1 MQQLKT
7 KIPGVFL
14 FEPTVHEDERGYF
27 MESFRLSQFSDITC
41 DINFVQDNQS
51 KSRQGTLRGLHYQ
64 VNYPQGKLV
73 RVLSGEIFDVAV
85 DLRRSSPTFGKWVGE
100 KLSSL
105 NKKQLWIPE
114 GFAHGFYVMS
124 EEAEIF
130 YKCTEYYHPED
141 DYSLLWNDP
150 AVGIEWPNENRE
162 PILSEKDRMARRL
175 SQIPVYSD

>member
-41 DINFVQDNQS
+41 DITFVPDNQS

-130 YKCTEYYHPED
+130 YKCTEYYLPEHD
-141 DYSLLWNDP
+141 RAILWNDP
-150 AVGIEWPNENRE
+150 KIGINWPLLNPR
-162 PILSEKDRMARRL
+162 PLLSKKDGGAN
-175 SQIPVYSD
+175 SFADAEVYP

>member
-1 MQQLKT
+1 MKELKT
-7 KIPGVFL
+7 KIPEVII
-14 FEPTVHEDERGYF
+14 FEPSVYEDERGYF
-27 MESFRLSQFSDITC
+27 MESFRLSQFSDIAR

-105 NKKQLWIPE
+105 NKKQLWIPP
-114 GFAHGFYVMS
+114 GFAHGFLVVS
-124 EEAEIF
+124 DIAEIA
-130 YKCTEYYHPED
+130 YKTTEYW
-141 DYSLLWNDP
+141 YSKDERTLIWNDTR
-150 AVGIEWPNENRE
+150 IDIDWPIKN
-162 PILSEKDRMARRL
+162 PSLSRKDSKGDSL
-175 SQIPVYSD
+175 EELLKFL

>member
-1 MQQLKT
+1 MRQLET
-7 KIPGVFL
+7 KIPGVFV
-14 FEPTVHEDERGYF
+14 FEPTVHGDERGDF
-27 MESFRLSQFSDITC
+27 MESFRLSQFSDIAR

-124 EEAEIF
+124 GEAEIF
-130 YKCTEYYHPED
+130 YKCTEYYSPEHD
-141 DYSLLWNDP
+141 RAILWNDP
-150 AVGIEWPNENRE
+150 KIGINWPLLNPR
-162 PILSEKDRMARRL
+162 PLLSKKDGGANFFADAE
-175 SQIPVYSD
+175 VYP

>member
-124 EEAEIF
+124 GEAEMF
-130 YKCTEYYHPED
+130 YKCTEYYSPEHD
-141 DYSLLWNDP
+141 RAILWNDP
-150 AVGIEWPNENRE
+150 KIGINWPLLNPR
-162 PILSEKDRMARRL
+162 PLLSKKDGGANFFADAE
-175 SQIPVYSD
+175 VYP

>member
-130 YKCTEYYHPED
+130 YKCTEYYLPEHD
-141 DYSLLWNDP
+141 RAILWNDP
-150 AVGIEWPNENRE
+150 KIGINWPLLNPR
-162 PILSEKDRMARRL
+162 PLLSKKDGGAN
-175 SQIPVYSD
+175 SFADAEVYP

>member
-1 MQQLKT
+1 MKQLTT
-7 KIPGVFL
+7 KIPDVFI
-14 FEPTVHEDERGYF
+14 FQPTVHEDDRGYF
-27 MESFRLSQFSDITC
+27 MESFRLSQFFKIDC

-124 EEAEIF
+124 GEAEIF
-130 YKCTEYYHPED
+130 YKCTEYYSPEHD
-141 DYSLLWNDP
+141 RAILWNDP
-150 AVGIEWPNENRE
+150 KIGINWPLLNPR
-162 PILSEKDRMARRL
+162 PLLSKKDGGANFFADAE
-175 SQIPVYSD
+175 VYP

>member
-1 MQQLKT
+1 MRQLET
-7 KIPGVFL
+7 KIPGVFV

-27 MESFRLSQFSDITC
+27 MESFRLSQFSDIAC

-124 EEAEIF
+124 GEAEIF
-130 YKCTEYYHPED
+130 YKCTEYYSPEHD
-141 DYSLLWNDP
+141 RAILWNDP
-150 AVGIEWPNENRE
+150 KIGINWPLLNPR
-162 PILSEKDRMARRL
+162 PLLSKKDGGANFFADAE
-175 SQIPVYSD
+175 VYP

>member
-124 EEAEIF
+124 GEAEIF
-130 YKCTEYYHPED
+130 YKCTEYYSPEHD
-141 DYSLLWNDP
+141 RAILWNDP
-150 AVGIEWPNENRE
+150 KIGINWPLLNPR
-162 PILSEKDRMARRL
+162 PLLSKKDGGANFFADAE
-175 SQIPVYSD
+175 VYP

>member
-130 YKCTEYYHPED
+130 YKCTEYYVPEHD
-141 DYSLLWNDP
+141 RAILWNDP
-150 AVGIEWPNENRE
+150 KIGINWPLLNPR
-162 PILSEKDRMARRL
+162 PLLSKKDGGAN
-175 SQIPVYSD
+175 SFADAEVYP

>member
-1 MQQLKT
+1 
-7 KIPGVFL
+7 
-14 FEPTVHEDERGYF
+14 

-124 EEAEIF
+124 GEAELF
-130 YKCTEYYHPED
+130 YK
-141 DYSLLWNDP
+141 
-150 AVGIEWPNENRE
+150 
-162 PILSEKDRMARRL
+162 
-175 SQIPVYSD
+175 

>member
-41 DINFVQDNQS
+41 EINFVQDNQS

-130 YKCTEYYHPED
+130 YKCTEYYLPEHD
-141 DYSLLWNDP
+141 RAILWNDP
-150 AVGIEWPNENRE
+150 KIGINWPLLNPR
-162 PILSEKDRMARRL
+162 PLLSKKDGGAN
-175 SQIPVYSD
+175 SFADAEVYP

>member
-1 MQQLKT
+1 
-7 KIPGVFL
+7 
-14 FEPTVHEDERGYF
+14 

-124 EEAEIF
+124 GEAEIF
-130 YKCTEYYHPED
+130 YKCTEYYSPEHD
-141 DYSLLWNDP
+141 RAILWNDP
-150 AVGIEWPNENRE
+150 KIVINWPLLNPR
-162 PILSEKDRMARRL
+162 PLLSKKDGGANFFADAE
-175 SQIPVYSD
+175 VYP

>member
-130 YKCTEYYHPED
+130 YKCTEYYLPEHD
-141 DYSLLWNDP
+141 RAILWNDP
-150 AVGIEWPNENRE
+150 KIGINWPLLNPR
-162 PILSEKDRMARRL
+162 PLLSKKDGGANFFADAE
-175 SQIPVYSD
+175 VYP